1 MMYISKMVPTSD
13 KGRFYA
19 FVRVFCG
26 TDATGLKCHIMGP
39 NYMYMLGK
47 KKDLYVKQ
55 IQRWVWLYLLTQ
67 VRWQRIT
74 MIISCVCMCVTD

>member
-1 MMYISKMVPTSD
+1 MMYISKKVPTRD

-19 FVRVFCG
+19 FVRVFSD
-26 TDATGLKCHIMGP
+26 TVATGLKCHIMGP

-47 KKDLYVKQ
+47 KDMYVKQ

-67 VRWQRIT
+67 VHRQRIT
-74 MIISCVCMCVTD
+74 MIIPCVCVCVTD

>member
-39 NYMYMLGK
+39 NYVLGK